1 VPVRISTLLA
11 GKGDSVATITA
22 DTTVTGAVDALREHG
37 VGALVVSSDGK
48 HIDGIVSE
56 RDIVRGLSGQLGALL
71 AEPVR
76 NIMTAKVFTVSPDDD
91 VESLMAVMTERR
103 IRHVPVVCDE
113 ILCGIISIGDVVKS
127 RIDELEK
134 DRKELVEYINAR

>member
-11 GKGDSVATITA
+11 GKGDAVATITA
-22 DTTVTGAVDALREHG
+22 QMTVTEAVDALRAHG
-37 VGALVVSSDGK
+37 VGALVVSSDGR

-56 RDIVRGLSGQLGALL
+56 RDIVRGLSGQLEALL
-71 AEPVR
+71 TEPVR
-76 NIMTAKVFTVSPDDD
+76 SIMTATVFTCSPDDD
-91 VESLMAVMTERR
+91 VESLMAVMTQRR
-103 IRHVPVVCDE
+103 IRHVPVVRDG

>member
-1 VPVRISTLLA
+1 VRISALLA
-11 GKGDSVATITA
+11 GKGDAVATITA
-22 DTTVTGAVDALREHG
+22 QMTVTEAVDALRSHG
-37 VGALVVSSDGK
+37 VGALVVSSDGL

-56 RDIVRGLSGQLGALL
+56 RDIVRGLSGQLEALL
-71 AEPVR
+71 TEPVR
-76 NIMTAKVFTVSPDDD
+76 SIMTPTVFTCSPDDD
-91 VESLMAVMTERR
+91 VESLMAVMTQRR
-103 IRHVPVVCDE
+103 IRHVPVVRDG

>member
-1 VPVRISTLLA
+1 VRISALLA

-22 DTTVTGAVDALREHG
+22 DKTVTAAVDALRAHRI
-37 VGALVVSSDGK
+37 GALVVSSDGE

-56 RDIVRGLSGQLGALL
+56 RDIVRGLAGQLGALL
-71 AEPVR
+71 EVPVSS
-76 NIMTAKVFTVSPDDD
+76 IMTTTVFTCSPEDD
-91 VESLMAVMTERR
+91 VEAVMAVMTERR
-103 IRHVPVVCDE
+103 IRHVPVVRDGR
-113 ILCGIISIGDVVKS
+113 LSGIISIGDVVKS

>member
-11 GKGDSVATITA
+11 GKGTAVATITA
-22 DTTVTGAVDALREHG
+22 DETVTAAVDALRAHG
-37 VGALVVSSDGK
+37 VGALVVSSDGE

-56 RDIVRGLSGQLGALL
+56 RDIVRGLSGQLGALM

-76 NIMTAKVFTVSPDDD
+76 SIMTPKVFTCSPDDD

-103 IRHVPVVCDE
+103 IRHVPVVKDG
-113 ILCGIISIGDVVKS
+113 ILSGIISIGDVVKS
-127 RIDELEK
+127 RIDELER